1 MEANLFLL
9 LAAGVL
15 VAAGVYLL
23 LDRAMTKMLLGLL
36 LLGNGANLFLLQ
48 SGGSAGSPPIDG
60 RDSEPF
66 GTEIAD
72 PLAQAMILTAI
83 VISMAL
89 TAFILTLAYRQ
100 YRYRTDDV
108 SEDDAED
115 TAIAAKAARPGNAA
129 ASPDQ
134 DASNDPATGR
144 ATKQGD
150 NFGPASFEEPV
161 KGARD
166 E

>member
-1 MEANLFLL
+1 
-9 LAAGVL
+9 
-15 VAAGVYLL
+15 
-23 LDRAMTKMLLGLL
+23 
-36 LLGNGANLFLLQ
+36 
-48 SGGSAGSPPIDG
+48 
-60 RDSEPF
+60 
-66 GTEIAD
+66 
-72 PLAQAMILTAI
+72 MILTAI

-108 SEDDAED
+108 IEDDAED

-129 ASPDQ
+129 ASPDH
-134 DASNDPATGR
+134 DASNDPTTGR

-161 KGARD
+161 KGAHD

>member
-23 LDRAMTKMLLGLL
+23 LDRTMTKMMLGLL

-60 RDSEPF
+60 RESEPY
-66 GTEIAD
+66 GAEIAD

-100 YRYRTDDV
+100 YRYRT
-108 SEDDAED
+108 ED

-129 ASPDQ
+129 ASPDH
-134 DASNDPATGR
+134 DESNDPTTGR

-150 NFGPASFEEPV
+150 NFGPESFEQPV
-161 KGARD
+161 KGAHD

>member
-89 TAFILTLAYRQ
+89 TSFVLTLAYRQ

-108 SEDDAED
+108 IEDDAED

-129 ASPDQ
+129 ASPDH
-134 DASNDPATGR
+134 DASNDPTTGR

-161 KGARD
+161 KGAHD

>member
-1 MEANLFLL
+1 
-9 LAAGVL
+9 
-15 VAAGVYLL
+15 
-23 LDRAMTKMLLGLL
+23 
-36 LLGNGANLFLLQ
+36 
-48 SGGSAGSPPIDG
+48 
-60 RDSEPF
+60 
-66 GTEIAD
+66 
-72 PLAQAMILTAI
+72 MILTAI

-108 SEDDAED
+108 IEDDAED

-129 ASPDQ
+129 ASPDH

-161 KGARD
+161 KEARD